1 MINKNLIKNLI
12 KINLVLFWLFMCWFI
27 GNHAHANKEYE
38 YTNLDIIWDI
48 KTDGTIDVKEDFTTY
63 FYVQKHGIMREIPL
77 NYTVNGYPFHIDI
90 KNINVSWKKFT
101 ASTDKN
107 IVSIKIWDANKYV
120 YWTQNYPIFYSVYGL
135 IRNFSWMWYAELYR
149 NIVWNEF
156 DTSINKVSAILYLPK
171 VYTWFTS
178 GDFLIAADGK
188 SNKIED
194 FEWTLDRSQWDKII
208 LTYNKK
214 IPAWNGI
221 TLSVK
226 FPNNYFVFDDKRQS
240 SLVWNTNNNKL
251 NNNSDNWIYFSIKF
265 QDNKFDIDFNKQ
277 NNSIVDINGIK
288 SFNNINP
295 GFLIVITLFTLF
307 ILGVIYKLV
316 TWLNLFN
323 IIPGIKPIKKLL
335 SKIKFKSNHSVV
347 TQFAPPQSITPSEM
361 SFLYY
366 NKFCSNAISSMIYK
380 RASEW
385 RVLIAFKK
393 GPLLVWDSVLLMQW
407 KDIARD
413 LKWFEQKA
421 WESLIWVYDREKF
434 WYFSKKDNAW
444 NSVPID
450 YKMVAEL
457 PNMNFSSNV
466 YKIQSLIQK
475 SCEEQWLIKIKT
487 LKKTI
492 KCLLKIILFL
502 TLILEIFLLSFKPFI
517 ICFIILTLWIFYFI
531 NNYTK
536 KELTNEGNKILS
548 EIYGYKKFLEN
559 CEEEQLKFLIKE
571 DPNYIDKILP
581 YAIALWLETKLIDMV
596 KPIYE
601 ETWRKITWYYD
612 DFSSLSSTINTI
624 SSSVKYKSDSGFNSG
639 SSFDS
644 DSWSWGGG
652 WSSGGWGWGG
662 WWHSR

>member
-214 IPAWNGI
+214 IPAGNWI
-221 TLSVK
+221 TISVK
-226 FPNNYFVFDDKRQS
+226 FPNNYFAFDDMRQGN
-240 SLVWNTNNNKL
+240 LVWFVNSNTKSNN
-251 NNNSDNWIYFSIKF
+251 DNIWTPSFQVFFILFFIVPFLFSFILLLSKSSYFEYLLKKIPKR
-265 QDNKFDIDFNKQ
+265 
-277 NNSIVDINGIK
+277 K
-288 SFNNINP
+288 SFNY
-295 GFLIVITLFTLF
+295 FE
-307 ILGVIYKLV
+307 
-316 TWLNLFN
+316 NLLKKVPKKKKIGN
-323 IIPGIKPIKKLL
+323 YRII
-335 SKIKFKSNHSVV
+335 
-347 TQFAPPQSITPSEM
+347 TQFTPPEWISPSEI
-361 SFLYY
+361 SFLYS
-366 NKFCSNAISSMIYK
+366 KRSKPNAISCMIYK
-380 RASEW
+380 RAIEW
-385 RVLIAFKK
+385 RILMTFKK
-393 GPLLVWDSVLLMQW
+393 WSFRIKDTVLLMWW
-407 KDIARD
+407 KNDKVFWENFERECRKSLNWRYDKANLGFFLWKIWESYEEKLTTELPD
-413 LKWFEQKA
+413 NKFSNNLYKIHSIIQQSCENKWFIKLKQKK
-421 WESLIWVYDREKF
+421 WKLLNIFIISIVMIISFILSSPILLYIWIIFLIILLG
-434 WYFSKKDNAW
+434 FSKPFK
-444 NSVPID
+444 
-450 YKMVAEL
+450 
-457 PNMNFSSNV
+457 
-466 YKIQSLIQK
+466 
-475 SCEEQWLIKIKT
+475 
-487 LKKTI
+487 
-492 KCLLKIILFL
+492 L
-502 TLILEIFLLSFKPFI
+502 TDK
-517 ICFIILTLWIFYFI
+517 WQ
-531 NNYTK
+531 
-536 KELTNEGNKILS
+536 KILS
-548 EIYGYKKFLEN
+548 EIYGYKYFLQA
-559 CEEEQLKFLIKE
+559 CEEDQLRLFIKE
-571 DPNYIDKILP
+571 DPDYIDKILP
-581 YAIALWLETKLIDMV
+581 YATALWLETKLMDMV